1 MIKNVEIENFRCFG
15 KSKFSGFSRI
25 NLIGGKNNAGKTAF
39 LEALYLNNDPQE
51 LSVMHIRGIDEA
63 RIKSLPAKAWNNLF
77 LDKDK
82 KAMIAMQFVNE
93 EHKTSLLEISMPQS
107 KRDVI
112 QIIQKLELSKNF
124 YKKGSD
130 ISLLQFNY
138 KVDNEFRET
147 LSLIAHS
154 DGLTIYEPETPSNL
168 TLANIYFCPSYERE
182 SSQHLAEQ
190 YDIAYINHRSDK
202 LLKAFQIIEPSIE
215 DVRTLNIGEPSIYLQ
230 SKNEDSMPLSLFG
243 DSLNRVADLIL
254 KLVNNQ
260 NSILLIDE
268 IENGF
273 HHTKQRELWRLLFD
287 LTAEFNVQIF
297 ATTHSLEMLQ
307 AFTAVSLEENDAI
320 DSCAYF
326 KLARHIKT
334 GEILGIK
341 HDVETLDYG
350 LKHNKGVRGA

>member
-39 LEALYLNNDPQE
+39 LEALYLNNSPQE

-63 RIKSLPAKAWNNLF
+63 RIKSLAAKAWNNLF

-112 QIIQKLELSKNF
+112 QIIQKLELSKHF
-124 YKKGSD
+124 FKKGSD
-130 ISLLQFNY
+130 LSLLQFNY
-138 KVDNEFRET
+138 QVDNEFRET

-154 DGLTIYEPETPSNL
+154 DGFTIYEPNIPSHL
-168 TLANIYFCPSYERE
+168 TFTKIAFCPSDDKL
-182 SSQHLAEQ
+182 SSKHLAEQ
-190 YDIAYINHRSDK
+190 YDLAYINHHSDK
-202 LLKAFQIIEPSIE
+202 LLKVFQIIDPSIE

-230 SKNEDSMPLSLFG
+230 RKNEEHMPLSLFG
-243 DSLNRVADLIL
+243 DSLNRATDFLM

-260 NSILLIDE
+260 NGILLIDE

-273 HHTKQRELWRLLFD
+273 HHTSLRELWRLLFD

-307 AFTAVSLEENDAI
+307 AFTAVSSQIEDGEAGY
-320 DSCAYF
+320 YF
-326 KLARHIKT
+326 EFARHIKT
-334 GEILGIK
+334 SQIIGIK
-341 HDVETLDYG
+341 YEMDVLEYG
-350 LKHNKGVRGA
+350 LKRQKGVRGE